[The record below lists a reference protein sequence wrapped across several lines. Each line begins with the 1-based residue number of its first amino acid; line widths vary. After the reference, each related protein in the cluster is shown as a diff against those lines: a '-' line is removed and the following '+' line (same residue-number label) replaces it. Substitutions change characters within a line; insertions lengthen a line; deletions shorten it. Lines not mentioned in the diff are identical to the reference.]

1 MTSQLHVAKDFALPI
16 DLVTQTIGVLAK
28 RGAGKSYTAAVLAE
42 EMLGA
47 SLPVVIADPVG
58 VFWGLRA
65 AANGRDPGLPIL
77 IMGGDHGD
85 VPLETGAGEVVADL
99 VVDERISAVLDLSRL
114 RKGEQTRFM
123 EVFAERLYQ
132 RNRQALHL
140 VLDEADAFAPQRPMP
155 GEQRLLGAIEDL
167 VRRGRARGI
176 GLTLVTQRAAVLNKN
191 VLTQVQVLVT
201 LRTIA
206 PQDRDAID
214 AWVEVHGT
222 KEQRRELMD
231 SLAALPI
238 GAAWWWSPGWPTGD
252 GIFQRVTIRRR
263 RTFDSSATP
272 EVGAAAAAP
281 KKLAAVDLESIRKR
295 MAATVER
302 AQAAD
307 PRRLQRRIAEL
318 EHDLA
323 RKPAPAAPA
332 PKRVEIEVLK
342 PRQVKR
348 LAAVARILQRRVAA
362 AEEVALV
369 VRSTWQ
375 ELDAALKRAR
385 ALPGDTN
392 AQSAKAR
399 SGGVPEGRIANAVG
413 AGRPL
418 MPSRPAPVL
427 TPRGDGDGRASQTPA
442 NGLTGPERKLL
453 TALAQHGTRSTRA
466 LALLT
471 GYAAGGGAFRN
482 PLSALRARG
491 YVDGRESVRITEAGA
506 AALGEWEP
514 LPTGQELLRYWLD
527 HLPGPERKLLTAVAD
542 AWPRSI
548 TTEALAAAT
557 AYEASGGAF
566 RNPLSR
572 LRTLDLVAGRGELR
586 AADELFDGGGH
597 V

>member
-1 MTSQLHVAKDFALPI
+1 MSRLLQIAQDFALPV

-85 VPLETGAGEVVADL
+85 VPLESTSGEMVADL
-99 VVDERISAVLDLSRL
+99 VVDERVSAVLDLSRL

-123 EVFAERLYQ
+123 EIFAERLYQ

-191 VLTQVQVLVT
+191 VLTQAQVLVT

-222 KEQRRELMD
+222 KEQRRELME

-238 GAAWWWSPGWPTGD
+238 GEAWWWSPGWPTGE
-252 GIFQRVTIRRR
+252 GIFRRVKIRRR

-272 EVGAAAAAP
+272 EVGAAAATP
-281 KKLAAVDLESIRKR
+281 KKLAAVDLEGIRKR

-307 PRRLQRRIAEL
+307 PRRLRARIAEL
-318 EHDLA
+318 ERELA
-323 RKPAPAAPA
+323 KKPAAAAPP
-332 PKRVEIEVLK
+332 PKRVDVEIIK
-342 PRQVKR
+342 PRQVLR
-348 LAAVARILQRRVAA
+348 LAAVARILERRVTATEEAA
-362 AEEVALV
+362 RV

-385 ALPGDTN
+385 ALPGETRVSR
-392 AQSAKAR
+392 AVPGAPGLGVSGVGPGTR
-399 SGGVPEGRIANAVG
+399 SQAPVAPAPPRG
-413 AGRPL
+413 GRPTF
-418 MPSRPAPVL
+418 RE
-427 TPRGDGDGRASQTPA
+427 ASA
-442 NGLTGPERKLL
+442 VLTGPERKIL
-453 TALAQHGTRSTRA
+453 TALAQHGARTTRA

-491 YVDGRESVRITEAGA
+491 HVDGRETVRITDGGA
-506 AALGEWEP
+506 AVLGAWEP
-514 LPTGQELLRYWLD
+514 LPTGQELLRYWLE
-527 HLPGPERKLLTAVAD
+527 HLSGPERKLLAGVAD
-542 AWPRSI
+542 AWPGSI

-557 AYEASGGAF
+557 GYEASGGAF

-572 LRTLDLVAGRGELR
+572 LRTLDLVDGRGELR
-586 AADELFDGGGH
+586 AADELFEPP
-597 V
+597 VAP